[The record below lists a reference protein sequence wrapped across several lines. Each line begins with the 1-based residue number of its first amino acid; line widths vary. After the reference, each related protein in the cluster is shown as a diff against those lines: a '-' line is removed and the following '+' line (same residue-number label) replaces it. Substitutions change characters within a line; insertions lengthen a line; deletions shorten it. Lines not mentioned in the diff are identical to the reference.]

1 MAGTKVKTDIDSGS
15 PALVSLPLS
24 LAKSLPLAEEPRVVG
39 HGKTVGN
46 EFDVYTAPLKGEAHV
61 GAITLTDPRVD
72 FVEIFPVGNIG
83 FRFLKDLVVTFD
95 PANHR
100 VRFVKP

>member
-1 MAGTKVKTDIDSGS
+1 M
-15 PALVSLPLS
+15 PLS
-24 LAKSLPLAEEPRVVG
+24 LAKSLPLTEEPRVVG
-39 HGKTVGN
+39 HGRTVGN
-46 EFDVYTAPLKGEAHV
+46 EFDVWAAPLKGDARI
-61 GAITLTDPRVD
+61 GGITLSNPRVD
-72 FVEIFPVGNIG
+72 FVDIFPRGNVG